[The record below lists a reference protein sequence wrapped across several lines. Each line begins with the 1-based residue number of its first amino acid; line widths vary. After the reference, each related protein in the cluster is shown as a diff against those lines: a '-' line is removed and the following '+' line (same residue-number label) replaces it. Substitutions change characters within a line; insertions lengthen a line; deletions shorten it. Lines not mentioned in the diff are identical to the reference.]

1 MQFRTATAFKLII
14 LLFLFFPLS
23 SRESQSCRQVIQ
35 KMMDAISK
43 VKTAKYHLY
52 SIERINDK
60 ILTANSD
67 IKLMMSPRKIY
78 FKNSLK
84 GIEVLYV
91 EGTLNGETLI
101 NPNSFPFV
109 NLRLD
114 PYKSIMRN
122 NQHHT
127 IFELGFAHI
136 GKIIG
141 TSIQKHQKDFDQ
153 TFFLLPD
160 VEFNNRPC
168 YKVFS
173 EVKTFKY
180 VPYTVQKGET
190 ARSIAEKFAIGEYR
204 IFQNNPN
211 LHYTDPIKAGR
222 KLMIPNFYAEKT
234 ILYIDKLLMLPVYIK
249 AFDDKG
255 LYESYEFS
263 HLEINPN
270 ISPAEFTK
278 DYKGYKF

>member
-1 MQFRTATAFKLII
+1 VV
-14 LLFLFFPLS
+14 
-23 SRESQSCRQVIQ
+23 E
-35 KMMDAISK
+35 KMLEAINR
-43 VKTAKYHLY
+43 VKTARYHLY
-52 SIERINDK
+52 SVERINEK
-60 ILTANSD
+60 ILTAHSD
-67 IKLMMSPRKIY
+67 IKLNMSPRKLY
-78 FKNSLK
+78 FRNTMK

-91 EGTLNGETLI
+91 EGTLNGEALI
-101 NPNSFPFV
+101 NPNAFPYI

-114 PYKSIMRN
+114 PYRSIMRN

-136 GKIIG
+136 GKIIE
-141 TSIQKHQKDFDQ
+141 TSIQKHHKDFDQ

-173 EVKTFKY
+173 EVKAFKY
-180 VPYTVQKGET
+180 MPYTVQKGET
-190 ARSIAEKFAIGEYR
+190 ARSIAEKFAVGEYR

-211 LHYTDPIKAGR
+211 LHYTDPIKPGR
-222 KLMIPNFYAEKT
+222 KIMIPNFYAEKT

-249 AFDDKG
+249 AYDDKG

-263 HLEINPN
+263 NLEINGV

-278 DYKGYKF
+278 GYKGYKF

>member
-1 MQFRTATAFKLII
+1 M
-14 LLFLFFPLS
+14 
-23 SRESQSCRQVIQ
+23 E
-35 KMMDAISK
+35 KMLETINQ
-43 VKTAKYHLY
+43 VKTARYHLY
-52 SIERINDK
+52 AVERINEK
-60 ILTANSD
+60 ILTAHSD
-67 IKLMMSPRKIY
+67 IKLQMHPRKLY
-78 FKNSLK
+78 FKNTLK

-91 EGTLNGETLI
+91 EGTMNGEALI
-101 NPNSFPFV
+101 NPNAFPFV

-136 GKIIG
+136 GKIIE

-173 EVKTFKY
+173 KVKNFKY
-180 VPYTVQKGET
+180 IPYVVQKGET

-211 LHYTDPIKAGR
+211 LHYTDPIKPGR
-222 KLMIPNFYAEKT
+222 KIMIPNFYAEKT
-234 ILYIDKLLMLPVYIK
+234 IIYIDKLLMLPVYII
-249 AFDDKG
+249 AYDDLG

-263 HLEINPN
+263 HLEINTP
-270 ISPAEFTK
+270 IHPSEFTK
-278 DYKGYKF
+278 DYKTYKF

>member
-1 MQFRTATAFKLII
+1 MLETINQ
-14 LLFLFFPLS
+14 
-23 SRESQSCRQVIQ
+23 
-35 KMMDAISK
+35 
-43 VKTAKYHLY
+43 VKTARYHLY
-52 SIERINDK
+52 SVERIEDK
-60 ILTANSD
+60 VLTAHSD
-67 IKLMMSPRKIY
+67 IKLQMSPRKLY
-78 FKNSLK
+78 FKNSVK

-91 EGTLNGETLI
+91 EGTMNGEALI
-101 NPNSFPFV
+101 NPNAFPFV

-114 PYKSIMRN
+114 PFKSIMRN

-141 TSIQKHQKDFDQ
+141 TSIHKHQKDFDQ

-173 EVKTFKY
+173 KVKDFKY
-180 VPYTVQKGET
+180 IPYVVQKGET

-222 KLMIPNFYAEKT
+222 KIMIPNFYAEKT
-234 ILYIDKLLMLPVYIK
+234 IIYIDKLLMLPVYII
-249 AFDDKG
+249 AYDDLG

-263 HLEINPN
+263 HLDINPV
-270 ISPAEFTK
+270 IPAAEFTK
-278 DYKGYKF
+278 DWKAYNF